1 VSIFKTDFLKFFG
14 EIKFA
19 EEKSMPVIDFESSLR
34 KHFSGKEKLPHGHYK
49 FGEVNSSSVKDFTQ
63 SFKEYFK

>member
-1 VSIFKTDFLKFFG
+1 MSIFKTDFLKFFG

-19 EEKSMPVIDFESSLR
+19 EENSMCVSDFESSLI
-34 KHFSGKEKLPHGHYK
+34 KHFSGKEKLPHGRYK
-49 FGEVNSSSVKDFTQ
+49 FGEVNSSSIKDFTQ